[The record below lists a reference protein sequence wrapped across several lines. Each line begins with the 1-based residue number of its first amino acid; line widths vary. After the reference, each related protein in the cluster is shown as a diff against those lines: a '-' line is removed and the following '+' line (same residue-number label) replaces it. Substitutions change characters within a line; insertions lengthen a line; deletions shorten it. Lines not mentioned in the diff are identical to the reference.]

1 MSLPAD
7 DLNTAAHTGSH
18 RPHFDGTINIPT
30 ILMLLAMI
38 FGAVAS
44 GLGIYSTL
52 SDRISANHSDI
63 VLINSRAADAAAS
76 RDRERADVKDK
87 LDGIGSKLD
96 QLLWDRG
103 NRTRSAERIP

>member
-1 MSLPAD
+1 MSLPTD
-7 DLNTAAHTGSH
+7 AHPSFAPLGRH

-44 GLGIYSTL
+44 GLGIYTTL

-87 LDGIGSKLD
+87 LEGIGSKLD
-96 QLLWDRG
+96 QLLWDRV
-103 NRTRSAERIP
+103 NRARAAERHP